1 MGSGMM
7 ADCWNKEIL
16 NHFLFSDIEDK
27 SLILESS
34 KILHFKKGESIF
46 EMEDTPKY
54 LYILLSGAVYV
65 CENTL
70 EGKRNIIAV
79 FEERGE
85 CFGEVVLFLDA
96 PYPYYTLMAQEGEVM
111 AIPKD
116 FVLEFMSKAMNRVLA
131 KKAFNLSNKIG
142 ILSKTS
148 LREKILQYLH
158 THPNTAL
165 KRYEMADFLGVSR
178 PALSKEIL
186 VMIKEGVLFESGGHL
201 KISKS

>member
-1 MGSGMM
+1 MTKQEAYIFLDHS
-7 ADCWNKEIL
+7 
-16 NHFLFSDIEDK
+16 LFSDINNK
-27 SLILESS
+27 TLILNSS

-96 PYPYYTLMAQEGEVM
+96 PYPYYTLMAQEGEVL

-116 FVLEFMSKAMNRVLA
+116 FVLEFMSKAMNKVLA

-148 LREKILQYLH
+148 LREKILQCLH
-158 THPNTAL
+158 TYPNTAL
-165 KRYEMADFLGVSR
+165 KRYEMADFLRVSR

-186 VMIKEGVLFESGGHL
+186 AMIKEGVLFESGGHL

>member
-1 MGSGMM
+1 MR
-7 ADCWNKEIL
+7 EIL

-27 SLILESS
+27 SLILSSS

-46 EMEDTPKY
+46 EIEDIPKY
-54 LYILLSGAVYV
+54 LYILLSGVVYV

-96 PYPYYTLMAQEGEVM
+96 PYPYYTLMAQEGELL

-116 FVLEFMSKAMNRVLA
+116 FVLSYMSKAMNKVLA
-131 KKAFNLSNKIG
+131 KKAFNLSNKIQL
-142 ILSKTS
+142 LSKAS
-148 LREKILQYLH
+148 LREKILHYLSS
-158 THPNTAL
+158 HPQTPL
-165 KRYEMADFLGVSR
+165 KRYELADFLGVSR

-186 VMIKEGVLFESGGHL
+186 AMRKEGVIIEDNKTKTL
-201 KISKS
+201 KIVI

>member
-1 MGSGMM
+1 MGSGTM

-27 SLILESS
+27 SLILNSS

-96 PYPYYTLMAQEGEVM
+96 PYPYYTLMAQEGEVL

-116 FVLEFMSKAMNRVLA
+116 FVLSYMSKAMNKVLA

-158 THPNTAL
+158 TYPNTAL

-186 VMIKEGVLFESGGHL
+186 AMIKEGIIVEQNQFL
-201 KISKS
+201 KIL

>member
-1 MGSGMM
+1 MSIISKDMQ
-7 ADCWNKEIL
+7 EIL
-16 NHFLFSDIEDK
+16 DHFLFSDIEDK
-27 SLILESS
+27 SLILDSS
-34 KILHFKKGESIF
+34 KVLHFKKGESIF
-46 EMEDTPKY
+46 EMEDIPKY

-79 FEERGE
+79 FLERGE

-96 PYPYYTLMAQEGEVM
+96 PYPYYTLMAQEGDIL

-116 FVLEFMSKAMNRVLA
+116 FVLSYMSKAMNKVLA

-158 THPNTAL
+158 THPNTSL

-186 VMIKEGVLFESGGHL
+186 AMIKEGILLENENCL
-201 KISKS
+201 KLPKS

>member
-16 NHFLFSDIEDK
+16 NHFLFSDIGDK

-116 FVLEFMSKAMNRVLA
+116 FVLEFMSKAMNKVLA

-158 THPNTAL
+158 THPNTTL

-186 VMIKEGVLFESGGHL
+186 AMIKEGVIMEQNQYL
-201 KISKS
+201 KIL

>member
-1 MGSGMM
+1 MR
-7 ADCWNKEIL
+7 EIL

-27 SLILESS
+27 SLILSSS

-46 EMEDTPKY
+46 EIEDIPKY
-54 LYILLSGAVYV
+54 LYILLSGVVYV

-96 PYPYYTLMAQEGEVM
+96 PYPYYTLMAQEGELL

-116 FVLEFMSKAMNRVLA
+116 FVLSHMSKAMNKVLA
-131 KKAFNLSNKIG
+131 KKAFNLSNKIQL
-142 ILSKTS
+142 LSKAS
-148 LREKILQYLH
+148 LREKILHYLSS
-158 THPNTAL
+158 HPQTPL
-165 KRYEMADFLGVSR
+165 KRYELADFLGVSR

-186 VMIKEGVLFESGGHL
+186 AMIKEGVIIEENKTKTL
-201 KISKS
+201 KIVI

>member
-1 MGSGMM
+1 MR
-7 ADCWNKEIL
+7 EIL

-27 SLILESS
+27 SLILSSS

-46 EMEDTPKY
+46 EIEDIPKY
-54 LYILLSGAVYV
+54 LYILLSGVVYV

-96 PYPYYTLMAQEGEVM
+96 PYPYYTLMAQEGELL

-116 FVLEFMSKAMNRVLA
+116 FVLSHMSKAMNKVLA
-131 KKAFNLSNKIG
+131 KKAFNLSNKIQL
-142 ILSKTS
+142 LSKAS
-148 LREKILQYLH
+148 LREKILHYLSS
-158 THPNTAL
+158 HPQTPL
-165 KRYEMADFLGVSR
+165 KRYELADFLGVSR

-186 VMIKEGVLFESGGHL
+186 AMIKEEMIIEDNKTKTL
-201 KISKS
+201 KIVI

>member
-1 MGSGMM
+1 MR
-7 ADCWNKEIL
+7 EIL
-16 NHFLFSDIEDK
+16 SHFIFSDIEDK
-27 SLILESS
+27 SFVLSSS

-46 EMEDTPKY
+46 EIEDIPKY
-54 LYILLSGAVYV
+54 LYILLSGVVYV

-96 PYPYYTLMAQEGEVM
+96 PYPYYTLMAQEGELL

-116 FVLEFMSKAMNRVLA
+116 FVISYMSKAMNKVLA
-131 KKAFNLSNKIG
+131 KKAFNLSNKIQL
-142 ILSKTS
+142 LSKAS
-148 LREKILQYLH
+148 LREKILHYLSS
-158 THPNTAL
+158 HPQTPL
-165 KRYEMADFLGVSR
+165 KRYELADFLGVSR

-186 VMIKEGVLFESGGHL
+186 AMIKEGVIIEDNKNRL
-201 KISKS
+201 KIIPQLP

>member
-1 MGSGMM
+1 M
-7 ADCWNKEIL
+7 KEIL

-27 SLILESS
+27 SLILSSS

-46 EMEDTPKY
+46 EIEDIPKY
-54 LYILLSGAVYV
+54 LYILLSGVVYV

-96 PYPYYTLMAQEGEVM
+96 PYPYYTLMAQEGELL

-116 FVLEFMSKAMNRVLA
+116 FVLSHMPKAMNKVLA
-131 KKAFNLSNKIG
+131 KKAFNLSNKIQL
-142 ILSKTS
+142 LSKAS
-148 LREKILQYLH
+148 LREKILHYLSS
-158 THPNTAL
+158 HPQTPL
-165 KRYEMADFLGVSR
+165 KRYELADFLGVSR

-186 VMIKEGVLFESGGHL
+186 AMIKEGVIIEENKTKTL
-201 KISKS
+201 KIVI

>member
-1 MGSGMM
+1 MQ
-7 ADCWNKEIL
+7 EIL

-27 SLILESS
+27 SLILNSS

-70 EGKRNIIAV
+70 EGRRNIIAV

-96 PYPYYTLMAQEGEVM
+96 PYPYYTLMAQEGEVL

-116 FVLEFMSKAMNRVLA
+116 FVLEFMSKAMNKVLA

-158 THPNTAL
+158 THPNTVL

-186 VMIKEGVLFESGGHL
+186 AMIKEGVLFESGGHL
-201 KISKS
+201 KILKS

>member
-1 MGSGMM
+1 MR
-7 ADCWNKEIL
+7 EIL
-16 NHFLFSDIEDK
+16 NCFLFSDIEDK
-27 SLILESS
+27 SLILSSS

-46 EMEDTPKY
+46 EIEDIPKY
-54 LYILLSGAVYV
+54 LYILLSGVVYV

-96 PYPYYTLMAQEGEVM
+96 PYPYYTLMAQEGELL

-116 FVLEFMSKAMNRVLA
+116 FVLSYMSKVMNKVLA
-131 KKAFNLSNKIG
+131 KKAFNLSNKIQL
-142 ILSKTS
+142 LSKAS
-148 LREKILQYLH
+148 LREKILHYLSS
-158 THPNTAL
+158 HPQTPL
-165 KRYEMADFLGVSR
+165 KRYELADFLGVSR

-186 VMIKEGVLFESGGHL
+186 AMIKEGVIIEDNKTKTL
-201 KISKS
+201 KIVI

>member
-1 MGSGMM
+1 MQ
-7 ADCWNKEIL
+7 EIC

-27 SLILESS
+27 SLVLNSS

-46 EMEDTPKY
+46 EMEDTPRY
-54 LYILLSGAVYV
+54 LYILLSGSVYV

-96 PYPYYTLMAQEGEVM
+96 PYPYYTLMAQEGDVL

-116 FVLEFMSKAMNRVLA
+116 FVLEFMSKAMNKVLA

-158 THPNTAL
+158 THPNTSL

-186 VMIKEGVLFESGGHL
+186 AMIKEGILLEDENHL

>member
-1 MGSGMM
+1 MQ
-7 ADCWNKEIL
+7 KIL
-16 NHFLFSDIEDK
+16 DHFLFLDVEDK

-54 LYILLSGAVYV
+54 LYILLSGVVYV

-79 FEERGE
+79 FFERGE
-85 CFGEVVLFLDA
+85 CFGEVVLFLDT
-96 PYPYYTLMAQEGEVM
+96 PYPYYTLMAQEGDVL

-116 FVLEFMSKAMNRVLA
+116 FVLNFMSKAMNKVLA

-148 LREKILQYLH
+148 LREKILQCLQ
-158 THPNTAL
+158 THPHMSL

-186 VMIKEGVLFESGGHL
+186 AMIKEGILFEDENHL
-201 KISKS
+201 KVLKS

>member
-1 MGSGMM
+1 MR
-7 ADCWNKEIL
+7 EIL

-27 SLILESS
+27 NLILSSS

-46 EMEDTPKY
+46 EIEDIPKY
-54 LYILLSGAVYV
+54 LYILLSGVVYV

-96 PYPYYTLMAQEGEVM
+96 PYPYYTLMAQEGELL

-116 FVLEFMSKAMNRVLA
+116 FVLSHMSKAMNKVLA
-131 KKAFNLSNKIG
+131 KKAFNLSNKIQL
-142 ILSKTS
+142 LSKAS
-148 LREKILQYLH
+148 LREKILHYLSS
-158 THPNTAL
+158 HPQTPL
-165 KRYEMADFLGVSR
+165 KRYELADFLGVSR

-186 VMIKEGVLFESGGHL
+186 AMIKEGVIIEENKTKTL
-201 KISKS
+201 KIVI